1 MKTDAHICE
10 TKYAEA
16 ARLAWLSG
24 LSIDERERD
33 AYARGDLVTVHLINA
48 TEEEILDDYVSTEH
62 EAVIDDRNRLR
73 AELQTCVAEMS
84 SAETALNLFEPE
96 IDLATGEASSFELPD
111 TFGAAIAD
119 AETALERCDEQIDDT
134 LADKLAKMTTD
145 RDTLAVRL
153 KAYTDEITKSRALA
167 DAVRHVVRSHTTAP
181 GSKPVKSAPKWA
193 MHLIATLA
201 RLEKQQ

>member
-73 AELQTCVAEMS
+73 DALQTCVDEMS

-111 TFGAAIAD
+111 TFGAATAD
-119 AETALERCDEQIDDT
+119 AEAALERCDEQIDDT
-134 LADKLAKMTTD
+134 LADKLAAA
-145 RDTLAVRL
+145 RAESERLLAQL
-153 KAYTDEITKSRALA
+153 NAS
-167 DAVRHVVRSHTTAP
+167 DA
-181 GSKPVKSAPKWA
+181 
-193 MHLIATLA
+193 
-201 RLEKQQ
+201 